1 MMFLK
6 KNLKLMMWSIYVN
19 RLCMVYIRD
28 VVSVLYLAKQTI
40 YSVLL
45 LKIDYRTEVQ
55 ILIMIKFSLS
65 ILKWVNSE
73 SF

>member
-1 MMFLK
+1 
-6 KNLKLMMWSIYVN
+6 MMWSIDVN
-19 RLCMVYIRD
+19 RSCMVYIRD

-55 ILIMIKFSLS
+55 ILIMIKVSLS
-65 ILKWVNSE
+65 ILK
-73 SF
+73 

>member
-1 MMFLK
+1 
-6 KNLKLMMWSIYVN
+6 
-19 RLCMVYIRD
+19 MVYIRD
-28 VVSVLYLAKQTI
+28 EVSVLYLAKQTI

-65 ILKWVNSE
+65 ILK
-73 SF
+73 